1 MKRTIFVVIAFAVL
15 FSSSLLAHHS
25 TSMFAMDS
33 PVTVTSTVKEFRWTN
48 PHAFLVVELK
58 GANGQ
63 PEEWLVEWHST
74 AILVRRGYSKN
85 TLKPGDVL
93 TLTAGKM
100 KDGSKM
106 MRMVRATTADGK
118 KIWGDDSGNNEPER

>member
-1 MKRTIFVVIAFAVL
+1 LKHRLFAASVFAFL

-25 TSMFAMDS
+25 TSMFAMGS
-33 PVTVTSTVKEFRWTN
+33 PVTVTAVVKEFRWTN
-48 PHAFLVVELK
+48 PHAFILVELK

-63 PEEWLVEWHST
+63 AEEWLVEWHST
-74 AILVRRGYSKN
+74 AILVRRGYSKD
-85 TLKPGDVL
+85 TLKPGEVL
-93 TLTAGKM
+93 TLTGGKM

-106 MRMVRATTADGK
+106 MRMLRATTADGK